1 MAKFPQTFCCMFF
14 VFGGDETMGRS
25 DRFPGTG
32 DDFLT
37 AELNRNFLSMKKI
50 KHTRSAFFI
59 ISCILLAAQ
68 LTFTVIGGINVFM
81 LSGLILNAVTCGF
94 CMNRSHKTFGLLVLA
109 VLNALLF
116 ALYLIYVCFHKL
128 YIDYF
133 IALAGHIFLA
143 VEAFVTS
150 KHKELEFELSSKP
163 GYPYF
168 TELAKIETDRK
179 NYTPD
184 NDITAGRTSASAGMD
199 EVDMNKVYD
208 DQHTR
213 VNPEKKET
221 YEMPGV
227 SIQDVPERFY
237 ADPFE
242 HEEKLQSERKSDRY

>member
-1 MAKFPQTFCCMFF
+1 
-14 VFGGDETMGRS
+14 MGRS
-25 DRFPGTG
+25 ERYSGTG

-50 KHTRSAFFI
+50 RHTRSAFFI
-59 ISCILLAAQ
+59 ISCVLLAAQ

-94 CMNRSHKTFGLLVLA
+94 CMNRSHKTFALLVLA
-109 VLNALLF
+109 VINVLLF
-116 ALYLIYVCFHKL
+116 ALYLIYVCTHKL

-133 IALAGHIFLA
+133 IAIAGHLFLA

-150 KHKELEFELSSKP
+150 KHRELEFELSSQP

-168 TELAKIETDRK
+168 TELAKIGQERK
-179 NYTPD
+179 EYTPD
-184 NDITAGRTSASAGMD
+184 NDMTVYRNKASGVMD
-199 EVDMNKVYD
+199 EVDMNAVYD

-213 VNPEKKET
+213 VKPPKKEI

-227 SIQDVPERFY
+227 SMQDVPERFY
-237 ADPFE
+237 ADPYD
-242 HEEKLQSERKSDRY
+242 HEEKLHAERKSDRY